1 MNQSTKIIIGA
12 AAVVIVGGGIY
23 AATTGQKKSDAE
35 THKGAK
41 LGLVL
46 DTGGVDDHSFNQSAW

>member
-23 AATTGQKKSDAE
+23 AATTGQKNPMQKHTKVQSS
-35 THKGAK
+35 
-41 LGLVL
+41 VL
-46 DTGGVDDHSFNQSAW
+46 Y